1 MQDKNHSKPSA
12 SHLSSSASIKACL
25 FDLDG
30 VLVDTAVYHYKAW
43 KRLANTMGFDFT
55 EEQNEQLKGVSRVE
69 SLNKILAWGGVE
81 KTDTEKEEL
90 AALKNGWYVDMI
102 TKMTP
107 AEVLPGTV
115 DFLTAIHKAG
125 YKLALGSASKNS
137 AIILEKTDLAH
148 FFDKIVDGNMVTKS
162 KPDPEVFLKGA
173 ELLGFKPDECVVFED
188 AVAGVEAA
196 KRGGMKA
203 IGIGEKSVLGQA
215 DLVVSGLDKLT
226 VNDLEN
232 L

>member
-1 MQDKNHSKPSA
+1 MEERLTTSNAQIQTK
-12 SHLSSSASIKACL
+12 IKACL

-69 SLNKILAWGGVE
+69 SLNKILTWGNVT
-81 KTDTEKEEL
+81 KTDAEKEEL
-90 AALKNGWYVDMI
+90 AALKNTWYVDMI

-107 AEVLPGTV
+107 GEVLPGTV
-115 DFLTAIHKAG
+115 DFLTEIKAAG
-125 YKLALGSASKNS
+125 YKTALGSASKNS
-137 AIILEKTDLAH
+137 GIILEKTNLTH
-148 FFDKIVDGNMVTKS
+148 FFDEIVDGNMVSKS

-173 ELLGFKPDECVVFED
+173 ELLGFKASECVVFED

-196 KRGGMKA
+196 RNGGMKA
-203 IGIGEKSVLGQA
+203 IGIGEKSVLTSA
-215 DLVVSGLDKLT
+215 DVVVSGLDKLT
-226 VNDLEN
+226 VKDLEE

>member
-1 MQDKNHSKPSA
+1 MQENLKSQISDPKSQ
-12 SHLSSSASIKACL
+12 IKACL

-43 KRLANTMGFDFT
+43 KRLANTMGFDFA

-81 KTDTEKEEL
+81 KTDAEKEEL
-90 AALKNGWYVDMI
+90 ATLKNSWYVDMI

-115 DFLTAIHKAG
+115 DFLTEIHKAG

-137 AIILEKTDLAH
+137 GIILEKTNLAH
-148 FFDKIVDGNMVTKS
+148 FFDEIVDGNMVTKS

-203 IGIGEKSVLGQA
+203 IGIGEESILTQA
-215 DLVVSGLDKLT
+215 DVVVSGLDKLT
-226 VNDLEN
+226 VKDLEN

>member
-1 MQDKNHSKPSA
+1 MQEQSNILPAA
-12 SHLSSSASIKACL
+12 SQIKACL

-43 KRLANTMGFDFT
+43 KQLANSLGFDFT

-69 SLNKILAWGGVE
+69 SLNKILDWGNVK
-81 KTDTEKEEL
+81 KTEDEKEAL
-90 AALKNGWYVDMI
+90 ATLKNGWYVEMI

-107 AEVLPGTV
+107 NEVLPGTV
-115 DFLTAIHKAG
+115 EFLSAIHRAG

-137 AIILEKTDLAH
+137 GIILEKTNLAH
-148 FFDKIVDGNMVTKS
+148 FFDEIVDGNMVTKS

-173 ELLGFKPDECVVFED
+173 QLLGFKPDECVVFED

-203 IGIGEKSVLGQA
+203 IGIGEKSILQDA
-215 DLVVSGLDKLT
+215 DMVVSGLDKLT
-226 VNDLEN
+226 VKDLQG

>member
-1 MQDKNHSKPSA
+1 MQETLRSG
-12 SHLSSSASIKACL
+12 IKACL

-69 SLNKILAWGGVE
+69 SLNKILAWGKVE
-81 KTDTEKEEL
+81 KSEAEREEL
-90 AALKNGWYVDMI
+90 AALKNSWYVEMI
-102 TKMTP
+102 NKMTP

-115 DFLTAIHKAG
+115 DFLTAIHQDG

-137 AIILEKTDLAH
+137 ATILEKTNLAH
-148 FFDKIVDGNMVTKS
+148 FFDEIVDGNSVTKS

-203 IGIGEKSVLGQA
+203 IGIGEKSVLTDA
-215 DLVVSGLDKLT
+215 DLVVSGLDKLN
-226 VNDLEN
+226 VEDLKR

>member
-1 MQDKNHSKPSA
+1 MQDNNHSEPSA
-12 SHLSSSASIKACL
+12 SHLSPSTSIKACL

-69 SLNKILAWGGVE
+69 SLNKILAWGRIR
-81 KTDTEKEEL
+81 KTDAEKEEL

-115 DFLTAIHKAG
+115 GFLTAIHKAG

-137 AIILEKTDLAH
+137 GIILEKTDLAH

-188 AVAGVEAA
+188 AVAGIEAA

-203 IGIGEKSVLGQA
+203 IGIGEKSVLTEA
-215 DLVVSGLDKLT
+215 DKVVSGLDKLT

>member
-1 MQDKNHSKPSA
+1 M
-12 SHLSSSASIKACL
+12 
-25 FDLDG
+25 DG

-215 DLVVSGLDKLT
+215 DLVVSGLDKLK

>member
-1 MQDKNHSKPSA
+1 MQEKLSTFNIQPST
-12 SHLSSSASIKACL
+12 SIKACL

-30 VLVDTAVYHYKAW
+30 VLVDTAVYHYQAW

-69 SLNKILAWGGVE
+69 SLNKILAWGNVQ
-81 KTDTEKEEL
+81 KTDAEKEEL
-90 AALKNGWYVDMI
+90 ASLKNSWYVDMI

-115 DFLTAIHKAG
+115 DFLTAIHQAG

-137 AIILEKTDLAH
+137 GIILERTNLDH
-148 FFDKIVDGNMVTKS
+148 FFDEIVDGNMVTKS

-203 IGIGEKSVLGQA
+203 IGIGEKSVLTDA

-226 VNDLEN
+226 VEDLEK

>member
-1 MQDKNHSKPSA
+1 MLEILPTSDSGLPTK
-12 SHLSSSASIKACL
+12 IKACL

-69 SLNKILAWGGVE
+69 SLNKILAWGGIE
-81 KTDTEKEEL
+81 KTDSEKDEL
-90 AALKNGWYVDMI
+90 AGLKNSWYVDMI

-137 AIILEKTDLAH
+137 GIILEKTDLAH

-162 KPDPEVFLKGA
+162 KPDP
-173 ELLGFKPDECVVFED
+173 D
-188 AVAGVEAA
+188 
-196 KRGGMKA
+196 R
-203 IGIGEKSVLGQA
+203 KSV
-215 DLVVSGLDKLT
+215 V
-226 VNDLEN
+226 
-232 L
+232 

>member
-1 MQDKNHSKPSA
+1 MQEELQTSNSEPKTQ
-12 SHLSSSASIKACL
+12 IKACL

-30 VLVDTAVYHYKAW
+30 VLVDTAVYHYQAW

-81 KTDTEKEEL
+81 KTDAEKEEL
-90 AALKNGWYVDMI
+90 ATLKNSWYVEMI

-115 DFLTAIHKAG
+115 DFLTEIHRAG

-137 AIILEKTDLAH
+137 GIILERTHLAH
-148 FFDKIVDGNMVTKS
+148 FFDEIVDGNMVTKS

-173 ELLGFKPDECVVFED
+173 ELLGFEPAACVVFED

-203 IGIGEKSVLGQA
+203 IGIGDKSVLA
-215 DLVVSGLDKLT
+215 DADIVVSGLDKLT
-226 VNDLEN
+226 VKNLEA